1 MHLVPVFNGQNTTIV
16 VVGSSFTP
24 PVNGNSRRFLLLLME
39 LSTADAISAVLAE
52 MAAVNV
58 VSYCQ

>member
-1 MHLVPVFNGQNTTIV
+1 MHLVPVFNGHSTTIV
-16 VVGSSFTP
+16 VVGPSSTP

-52 MAAVNV
+52 TAAVNV
-58 VSYCQ
+58 VSYCP

>member
-1 MHLVPVFNGQNTTIV
+1 MQLVLLFKWCM
-16 VVGSSFTP
+16 
-24 PVNGNSRRFLLLLME
+24 FLLLLME

-52 MAAVNV
+52 TAAVNV